1 MTARLKLRAEDA
13 EDMGIIAAC
22 LQDALIPFGDMK
34 FFPDE
39 ARFMLVANRFRWEN
53 LSARPSAEQYERVH
67 CGIWFDGVKAVSCR
81 GIGEKKPGDVL
92 EILTIVAE
100 GDTLTLVFAG
110 DAVIRFEI
118 DRVHCRLEDF
128 GEPWPTQ
135 WRPQHPLED

>member
-13 EDMGIIAAC
+13 EDIGVIAAC

-53 LSARPSAEQYERVH
+53 LSARSGAEKYERVN
-67 CGIWFDGVKAVSCR
+67 CGICFDGVKAVRCR
-81 GIGEKKPGDVL
+81 GIEQKKPGDLL

-100 GDTLTLVFAG
+100 DDSLTLVFAG

-128 GEPWPTQ
+128 GESWPTQ

>member
-1 MTARLKLRAEDA
+1 MKRLQAGGR
-13 EDMGIIAAC
+13 M
-22 LQDALIPFGDMK
+22 
-34 FFPDE
+34 
-39 ARFMLVANRFRWEN
+39 R
-53 LSARPSAEQYERVH
+53 
-67 CGIWFDGVKAVSCR
+67 R

-92 EILTIVAE
+92 EILTIVSE